1 MSVEFREYRGFKR
14 KHPTHRKVPLFRI
27 LFLAIIIF
35 FLYFQGTF
43 HRLYYKVFP
52 LVVRPPVSIMP
63 KALAWDKWCEKHHGK
78 PFPLQSD
85 MGQCSWVLSSEKSP
99 VPDFPLVRY
108 VVSEDSLQY
117 PLKLHWMGKI
127 NDFENPSL
135 FGFQT
140 DHLERWFFHVP
151 LGDTSFVWVADN
163 GCRFPGP
170 CPVNPLEGGVLSIS
184 EDFDFEG
191 RESLLMKDQFM
202 GIGESPVYP
211 IMPGRV
217 VSVSK
222 ETAGY
227 TVELDHGG
235 NLMTRSTGLSS
246 LGEGITRGVQVS
258 SLMAIARLAP
268 KDSATFNLEVIRN
281 GKFVRWDA
289 FFSEAHPVPDSL
301 FATFRKGIG
310 F

>member
-1 MSVEFREYRGFKR
+1 MPVEFREYRGFKR

-135 FGFQT
+135 LDSKRIIWNVGFFTCLLGILLLCGWQT
-140 DHLERWFFHVP
+140 M
-151 LGDTSFVWVADN
+151 
-163 GCRFPGP
+163 
-170 CPVNPLEGGVLSIS
+170 GVV
-184 EDFDFEG
+184 FQG
-191 RESLLMKDQFM
+191 
-202 GIGESPVYP
+202 
-211 IMPGRV
+211 
-217 VSVSK
+217 
-222 ETAGY
+222 
-227 TVELDHGG
+227 
-235 NLMTRSTGLSS
+235 
-246 LGEGITRGVQVS
+246 
-258 SLMAIARLAP
+258 LAP
-268 KDSATFNLEVIRN
+268 
-281 GKFVRWDA
+281 
-289 FFSEAHPVPDSL
+289 
-301 FATFRKGIG
+301 
-310 F
+310 